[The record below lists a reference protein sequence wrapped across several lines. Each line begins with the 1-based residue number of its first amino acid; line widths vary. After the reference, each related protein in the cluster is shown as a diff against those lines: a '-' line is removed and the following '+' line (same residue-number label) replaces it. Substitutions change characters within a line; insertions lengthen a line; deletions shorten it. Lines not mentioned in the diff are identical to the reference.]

1 MGKIQFN
8 IPDDVVRRFEE
19 VFEGQDKDAVVT
31 ELLRKAVEAGQPLP
45 AERKMS
51 LVEQMRE
58 MHAKAS
64 RSYSDEE
71 IREIREELR
80 R

>member
-1 MGKIQFN
+1 MGNIQFN

-19 VFEGQDKDAVVT
+19 AFEGQDKDAVVT
-31 ELLRKAVEAGQPLP
+31 ELLRKAVEASESPPPG
-45 AERKMS
+45 RKLS
-51 LVEQMRE
+51 LVEQMQE

-64 RSYSDEE
+64 RAYTDEE
-71 IREIREELR
+71 IREIREDLR